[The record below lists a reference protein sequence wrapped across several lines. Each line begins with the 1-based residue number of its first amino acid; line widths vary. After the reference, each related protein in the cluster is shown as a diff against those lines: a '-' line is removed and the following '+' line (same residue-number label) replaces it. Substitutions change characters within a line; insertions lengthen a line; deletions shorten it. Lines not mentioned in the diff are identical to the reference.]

1 MVIRLATENDVQAIK
16 KLSDR
21 CFDEVISKH
30 HSPAVVEKH
39 KQRNSIENL
48 KEDLKWKAVYVA
60 DDNGKIVGTGAFA
73 NFGTA
78 GAPKY
83 SVSNFYV
90 LPELHRKGIGTKIM
104 EKLIEHAEE
113 KRASS
118 FHCPSAR
125 NAVPFYET
133 FGFVVDAFQPEVED
147 EITWMTMQV
156 K

>member
-1 MVIRLATENDVQAIK
+1 MKIRLATENDVPEIK

-30 HSPAVVEKH
+30 HSPAVVEKD

-48 KEDLKWKAVYVA
+48 KEDLKWKVVYVA

-73 NFGTA
+73 DFGKE
-78 GAPKY
+78 GKPKY

-104 EKLIEHAEE
+104 NKLIEHAKE
-113 KRASS
+113 KRATS

-133 FGFVVDAFQPEVED
+133 FGFMVDAEQPEVED
-147 EITWMTMQV
+147 EITWMTMSL